1 MTIHLSMGWLLLIGS
16 LKLYVSFAKEL
27 DKRDDILQMRRIIL
41 RSLLFVATPYLS
53 INLFKYTACVC
64 VCMCVCGMCVR
75 VRVCVC
81 VCVCVYTCVCVCV
94 YVCMGAESGYE
105 SDTIVF
111 ESKMTKHKMI
121 GLCCKRAR

>member
-1 MTIHLSMGWLLLIGS
+1 MTIHLSMGWLLLVGS
-16 LKLYVSFAKEL
+16 LILYVSFAKEP

-81 VCVCVYTCVCVCV
+81 MCVCVHVCVCVCV
-94 YVCMGAESGYE
+94 RVYGGREWVR
-105 SDTIVF
+105 
-111 ESKMTKHKMI
+111 K
-121 GLCCKRAR
+121 